1 MADKELHRTYDVVIV
16 GGAIVGSAIAYFLA
30 RESGGRLRTLVVERD
45 PSYARC
51 STSGSLS
58 SIRQQFSRAENIA
71 VSQFG
76 ITFIKSVAEH
86 LTVDGEAPD
95 LGFREPGYLLLADA
109 DGLRVLEANHRLQRD
124 LGAQVALMSPD
135 ELALRF
141 PWLSV
146 EGLAGGTLGLAD
158 EGWFDAYSLM
168 VGFRKKAIALG
179 VTYVRDE
186 VTGLE
191 RHGARVAAAWLAGA
205 GRIEADWVVNAAGP
219 KARAVAAM
227 AGLDLAVYCRKRCV
241 FVFDCKTE
249 IPDCPLVI
257 DPTGVFV
264 RPEGPAYVTG
274 WSPPEAEDP
283 DCEDFQVDWSLFE
296 DKIWPVIARR
306 VPAFEAIKATD
317 AWACHYAL
325 NPLDHNAILGPHP
338 EVENFVFANGFS
350 GHGVQQSPAV
360 GRGIAEFLV
369 HGRYVS
375 LDLSPFGFARFA
387 EGRLIQEL
395 NIF

>member
-1 MADKELHRTYDVVIV
+1 MDRTDLQRRYDVVIV

-30 RESGGRLRTLVVERD
+30 RESEGRLSTLVVERD

-58 SIRQQFSRAENIA
+58 SIRQQFSRAENI
-71 VSQFG
+71 VISQFG
-76 ITFIKSVAEH
+76 IGFIKSVADH
-86 LTVDGEAPD
+86 LTVDGETPD
-95 LGFREPGYLLLADA
+95 LGFREPGYLVLADA
-109 DGLRVLEANHRLQRD
+109 DGLGILETNHRLQRD
-124 LGAQVALMSPD
+124 LGAQVALLSPD
-135 ELALRF
+135 DLARRF

-146 EGLAGGTLGLAD
+146 EGLAGGALGLAD
-158 EGWFDAYSLM
+158 EGWVDAYSLM

-179 VTYVRDE
+179 VTYVSDE

-191 RHGARVAAAWLAGA
+191 RHGARVIAARLAGA
-205 GRIEADWVVNAAGP
+205 GRIEAGWVVNAAGP
-219 KARAVAAM
+219 NGRAVAAM
-227 AGLDLAVYCRKRCV
+227 AGLDLPVYSRKRCV
-241 FVFDCKTE
+241 FVFDCKTT

-283 DCEDFQVDWSLFE
+283 DCEDFQVDWPLFE

-306 VPAFEAIKATD
+306 VPAFEAIKATN
-317 AWACHYAL
+317 AWACHYAF

-338 EVENFVFANGFS
+338 EVENFIFANGFS

-375 LDLSPFGFARFA
+375 LDLSPFRFARFA
-387 EGRLIQEL
+387 EGRLIREL
-395 NIF
+395 NVF

>member
-1 MADKELHRTYDVVIV
+1 MGQAELQRRYDVVIV

-30 RESGGRLRTLVVERD
+30 RESGGRLSTLVVERD

-71 VSQFG
+71 ISQFG
-76 ITFIKSVAEH
+76 IGFIKSVVEH
-86 LTVDGEAPD
+86 LAVDGEAPD
-95 LGFREPGYLLLADA
+95 LGFREPGYLVLADA
-109 DGLRVLEANHRLQRD
+109 DGLGILETNHRLQRD
-124 LGAQVALMSPD
+124 LGAQIALMSPD
-135 ELALRF
+135 ELSRRF

-146 EGLAGGTLGLAD
+146 EGLAGGALGLAD

-168 VGFRKKAIALG
+168 IGFRKKAIALG
-179 VTYVRDE
+179 VTYARDE

-191 RHGARVAAAWLAGA
+191 RRGTRVAAAELTDGGRVEAGS
-205 GRIEADWVVNAAGP
+205 VVNAAGP
-219 KARAVAAM
+219 QARAVAAM
-227 AGLDLAVYCRKRCV
+227 AGIDLAVYCRKRSV
-241 FVFDCKTE
+241 FVFDCRTE

-283 DCEDFQVDWSLFE
+283 DCEDFQVDWPLFE

-306 VPAFEAIKATD
+306 VPAFEAIKATN

-360 GRGIAEFLV
+360 GRGIAELLV
-369 HGRYVS
+369 HGRYMS
-375 LDLSPFGFARFA
+375 LDLSPFDFARFA
-387 EGRLIQEL
+387 EGRLIREL
-395 NIF
+395 NVF